1 MTRQPEQDWGYLD
14 RVTRSTVSRGFFAL
28 TSLCVLAGLVIQIP
42 LTARS
47 TEGFFDSPAARVAN
61 LFAFFTILSN
71 LLVGATCLQLA
82 LHPDT
87 DSVAFRVIRLAGVV
101 QIFVTGVVYW
111 IALGD
116 LVEYGRWESV
126 ANQLVHSVVPILGVF
141 GWLVFGPRGRLSVRI
156 VALSTIV
163 PVAWL
168 AFTLV
173 RGPIVDWYPYPF
185 LDVNQHGY
193 PKVMVNVVIVALLY
207 LVIALG
213 ALGLDRKLPGAAPQA
228 DDR

>member
-1 MTRQPEQDWGYLD
+1 
-14 RVTRSTVSRGFFAL
+14 VARGFFAL
-28 TSLCVLAGLVIQIP
+28 TALCVVAGLVIQIP

-47 TEGFFDSPAARVAN
+47 TDGFFDSPAARVAN

-87 DSVAFRVIRLAGVV
+87 DSTVFRVIRLAGVV

-111 IALGD
+111 IALSD
-116 LVEYGRWESV
+116 LVEYGKWESI
-126 ANQLVHSVVPILGVF
+126 ANQLVHSVVPVLGVI
-141 GWLVFGPRGRLSVRI
+141 GWFAFGPRGRLSMRV

-168 AFTLV
+168 AFTLI
-173 RGPIVDWYPYPF
+173 RGPIAHWYPYPF
-185 LDVNQHGY
+185 LDVDQHGY
-193 PKVMVNVVIVALLY
+193 PKVLVNVVIVALLY
-207 LVIALG
+207 LALAMA
-213 ALGLDRKLPGAAPQA
+213 ALGLDRKLPGATPQA
-228 DDR
+228 AGSQTNGQ